1 MDSEGAEVVEDIDQ
15 APGRGSRFMSRV
27 TPSDPDPGRS
37 LVLDSPRTRGTL
49 QTSEK
54 VEEERRPDTSRHAA
68 ADRSLVEVN
77 ILY

>member
-1 MDSEGAEVVEDIDQ
+1 
-15 APGRGSRFMSRV
+15 MSRV